1 MATKHQDWSDSMI
14 ATDAKN
20 LSNDRSVEGATK
32 LINDQVLSSS
42 TLLICLLSSIVW
54 CLPAYVLS
62 LRRIRGL
69 NPASTSLKLSLMVF
83 FFFVCTGIILSLL
96 QGSTFSELIGLT
108 FLFIL
113 WGLFVAFLIWVTI
126 EGTARGYQRKRRQLE
141 QLQKK
146 IQGSSESETQDNS

>member
-1 MATKHQDWSDSMI
+1 
-14 ATDAKN
+14 
-20 LSNDRSVEGATK
+20 
-32 LINDQVLSSS
+32 
-42 TLLICLLSSIVW
+42 
-54 CLPAYVLS
+54 
-62 LRRIRGL
+62 
-69 NPASTSLKLSLMVF
+69 MVF